1 MQYKKIFLDAS
12 FVIALL
18 NKKDK
23 HHNQAKK
30 LVDFLFKAREVWTT
44 ELVLSE
50 IGD

>member
-23 HHNQAKK
+23 HHNQANE
-30 LVDFLFKAREVWTT
+30 LIDFLFTAREVWTT
-44 ELVLSE
+44 ELVIS
-50 IGD
+50 IK